1 MEWFGVWI
9 KLDWF
14 GKVSIGLDR
23 VTEVSFCLERF
34 MLNLFVTNEELQKMG
49 GYSYCKHKYYS

>member
-34 MLNLFVTNEELQKMG
+34 LLNLFVTDEKLQKMG
-49 GYSYCKHKYYS
+49 CYSYCKHEY